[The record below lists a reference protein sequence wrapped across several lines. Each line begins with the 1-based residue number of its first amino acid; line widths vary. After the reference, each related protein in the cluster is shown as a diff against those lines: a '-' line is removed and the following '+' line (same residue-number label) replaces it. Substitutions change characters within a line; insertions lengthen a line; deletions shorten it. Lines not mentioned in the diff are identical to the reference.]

1 MQWSDPI
8 RAEEFKSFI
17 NNLKEVISNL
27 LLKETKLKMWQ
38 KTRMKELH
46 SKKISRKRLRPVSG
60 KLGLTKEDAEQAL
73 ATKLQKEVD
82 AEKKQ
87 IDNNFMKMWRMERD
101 EMHVKGVAARKAEK
115 TRAKQLKELMKIYNS
130 IPHELFQPIPDPEAE
145 WKATNEVWIIEEA
158 KKKAKK
164 NSSVNPTNATN
175 DSEGEED
182 TTIIVDEESWLQNDF
197 VSFKMDDTE

>member
-1 MQWSDPI
+1 MPPTSLPCQIHLQEIADIEYGLDQQWGPKIQDSMQWSDPI

-115 TRAKQLKELMKIYNS
+115 TRAKQLKELMKTYNS
-130 IPHELFQPIPDPEAE
+130 ISHELFQPIPDPEAE
-145 WKATNEVWIIEEA
+145 
-158 KKKAKK
+158 
-164 NSSVNPTNATN
+164 
-175 DSEGEED
+175 
-182 TTIIVDEESWLQNDF
+182 
-197 VSFKMDDTE
+197 